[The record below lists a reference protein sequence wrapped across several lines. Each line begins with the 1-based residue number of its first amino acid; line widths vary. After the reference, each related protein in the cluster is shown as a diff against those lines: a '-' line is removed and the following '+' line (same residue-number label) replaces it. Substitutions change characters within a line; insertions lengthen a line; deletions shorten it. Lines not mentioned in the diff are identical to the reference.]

1 LGSRCQLSGS
11 SATPLGIR
19 STDDSFTLVLVVIE
33 ALIGLGL
40 LGVVISYLPTVYN
53 AYLDREIA
61 VARLGLASELRRI
74 AHGSDGVPAYRTG

>member
-1 LGSRCQLSGS
+1 MPAERILSDPARHS
-11 SATPLGIR
+11 LDRRLLHVGIG
-19 STDDSFTLVLVVIE
+19 VIE

-74 AHGSDGVPAYRTG
+74 AHRSDGVPAYRTG